1 MVAARLVGSRAR
13 CLLAFQEFRELA
25 DDIIAPVR
33 RHQVDALDHAARGSQ
48 QLLRL
53 AQTLLMAML
62 PGGAHPRS
70 HALRNADAR
79 YLVMQVFG
87 VARTMQR
94 DTAKN
99 ERHRWLSYSV
109 EEA

>member
-33 RHQVDALDHAARGSQ
+33 RHQVDTLDHAARGSQ
-48 QLLRL
+48 QLLGL
-53 AQTLLMAML
+53 AQALLVAML
-62 PGGAHPRS
+62 AGGAHPRS
-70 HALRNADAR
+70 HAIRYADAR

-87 VARTMQR
+87 VARTVQR
-94 DTAKN
+94 DAAKN
-99 ERHRWLSYSV
+99 ERHWRFPHPV